1 MSDDAVQLLTIVA
14 AVGAGLNAGV
24 FFAFSTFVMSGL
36 GLVDDRAGMTAMQG
50 INQRAPTPVFM
61 FALFGTALVCVVL
74 GVVAATRLDEPAA
87 PYQLAGSVLY
97 LVCIVMTGAYHVP
110 RNNALDRTDVDRAG
124 APELWRRYLAE
135 WTTGNHVRTLS
146 TLAAAV
152 AFVLAVAI
160 D

>member
-36 GLVDDRAGMTAMQG
+36 GVVDDRAGMTAMQG
-50 INQRAPTPVFM
+50 INQRAPTPLFM
-61 FALFGTALVCVVL
+61 IALFGTALVCVVL
-74 GVVAATRLDEPAA
+74 GVVAATRLDESAA

-110 RNNALDRTDVDRAG
+110 RNNALDATDVESAG
-124 APELWRRYLAE
+124 APERWRRYLRE

-146 TLAAAV
+146 TVAAAV
-152 AFVLAVAI
+152 AFTVAVAI